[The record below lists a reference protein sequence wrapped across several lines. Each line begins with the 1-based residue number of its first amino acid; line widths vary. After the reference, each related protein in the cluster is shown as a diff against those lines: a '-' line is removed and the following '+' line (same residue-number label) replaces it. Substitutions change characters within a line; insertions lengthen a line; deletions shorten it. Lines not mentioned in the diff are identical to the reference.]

1 LKVNR
6 LHSLDAM
13 RGILMLL
20 GVYFHIA
27 VFHYEDSALILFTT
41 YSHFF
46 RMPAFFLISGFFGA
60 LLYYQKGSR
69 EMILNRIKRIL
80 LPLIITLPFMHIF
93 IVFSREFLGYQLE
106 NIGIVNSL
114 IKALKT
120 FNSPKAFF
128 PLEYTHHLWF
138 LNFLFTISF
147 FIYLG
152 DNIFKKTHFKGRLKD
167 ISLLLFN
174 RPWVGILLFN
184 FLYALLMTIM
194 EKETTQGGDVLWAS
208 WFWFIFPSSI
218 KSFIAFSFFY
228 LAGWQLYHHRELLI
242 NLSAGRYFLIGI
254 FMNAFMQF
262 VIPQMLSIQY
272 SPYWIFNESFSKAES
287 SKQKVTFML
296 DMSDEIVVSGDGEYP
311 AVYLNITPWS
321 NPHGFEMD
329 NIGGGIWSITK
340 ELSPGSYTYKFK
352 NGFYDNWKEGW
363 ENWDEIG
370 KGGCGYGK
378 DNNRKLRV
386 EDKNLTLGV
395 FCWSECSD
403 CFGNEISN
411 AFYKENNFVK
421 RSYIFIWNFG
431 LPITIMFYMALFI
444 KFFNKPSKRLRYIS
458 DSSYWIYIIHLPLTY
473 FIPAFFHQ
481 SEMNVYLKFFVS
493 SILVTA
499 ICFFTYHFFVR
510 KTFIGQFLNGRKY
523 D

>member
-1 LKVNR
+1 
-6 LHSLDAM
+6 M

-174 RPWVGILLFN
+174 RPWIGILLFN
-184 FLYALLMTIM
+184 FSYALLMTLM

-254 FMNAFMQF
+254 LMNAFMQF

-321 NPHGFEMD
+321 NPHGFEME

-458 DSSYWIYIIHLPLTY
+458 DSSY
-473 FIPAFFHQ
+473 
-481 SEMNVYLKFFVS
+481 
-493 SILVTA
+493 
-499 ICFFTYHFFVR
+499 
-510 KTFIGQFLNGRKY
+510 
-523 D
+523 

>member
-1 LKVNR
+1 MKVNR
-6 LHSLDAM
+6 LYSLDAM

-147 FIYLG
+147 FVYLA

-174 RPWVGILLFN
+174 RPWIGILLFN
-184 FLYALLMTIM
+184 FSYALLMTLM

-254 FMNAFMQF
+254 FMNLFMQF
-262 VIPQMLSIQY
+262 VIPQMFSIQY

-321 NPHGFEMD
+321 NPHGFEME

-363 ENWDEIG
+363 ESWDEIG

-378 DNNRKLRV
+378 DNNRKFRV
-386 EDKNLTLGV
+386 QDKNLTLGV
-395 FCWSECSD
+395 FCWSDCSD

-411 AFYKENNFVK
+411 AFYEENNFVK

-473 FIPAFFHQ
+473 FIPASFYQ
-481 SEMNVYLKFFVS
+481 IEMNVYLKFFVS

>member
-1 LKVNR
+1 MKKNR
-6 LHSLDAM
+6 IHSLDAM

-93 IVFSREFLGYQLE
+93 IVFSQEFLGYQME
-106 NIGIVNSL
+106 NIGIANSL

-120 FNSPKAFF
+120 FNSPKTCF

-174 RPWVGILLFN
+174 RPWIGILLFN
-184 FLYALLMTIM
+184 FSYALLMILM

-228 LAGWQLYHHRELLI
+228 LVGWQLYHHRELLI

-254 FMNAFMQF
+254 LMNAFMQF

-481 SEMNVYLKFFVS
+481 SKMNVYLKFFVS

>member
-1 LKVNR
+1 
-6 LHSLDAM
+6 M

-174 RPWVGILLFN
+174 RPWIGILLFN
-184 FLYALLMTIM
+184 FSYALLMTIM

-254 FMNAFMQF
+254 LMNAFMQF

-296 DMSDEIVVSGDGEYP
+296 DMSDEIVISGDGEYP

-363 ENWDEIG
+363 ESWDEIG

-378 DNNRKLRV
+378 DNNRKFRV
-386 EDKNLTLGV
+386 QDKNLTLGV
-395 FCWSECSD
+395 FCWSDCSD

-411 AFYKENNFVK
+411 AFYEENNFVK

-473 FIPAFFHQ
+473 FIPALFYQ
-481 SEMNVYLKFFVS
+481 IEMNVYLKFFVS